1 MGMILSK
8 LLNKVFIVM
17 PKEEAYAMAEE
28 LIKAQDPM
36 TNLIGVIAHTGPYKF
51 EIVKEAQ
58 GMKIE
63 KTPKLSIK
71 VMH

>member
-58 GMKIE
+58 KIKIE
-63 KTPKLSIK
+63 NIPRLTIR
-71 VMH
+71 VIR